1 MTRFVKVYTIAVL
14 KKEKILSS
22 LPSIY
27 DIRLTR
33 KKRK

>member
-27 DIRLTR
+27 DIRLMLR
-33 KKRK
+33 KQK

>member
-1 MTRFVKVYTIAVL
+1 MRFAKVYTIAVL

-22 LPSIY
+22 LLLIY
-27 DIRLTR
+27 DTRLML